1 MSYKLA
7 LSGVACL
14 TKSTILRKLEARKDF
29 RVHMLDYKE
38 LYDRFDFDLRVGA
51 LLHTAYRCTHDRS
64 ATVGEYDRVHIFDRL
79 PTESVVYGAI
89 AQGLSEEDGRRAY
102 EKCLEMNLHEDWR
115 SVVLMAAPDTEGLV
129 TDKMKRRNN
138 GIDCMN
144 EQYVLAQN
152 KHFKIWSEVMNAPA
166 VEIDWR
172 LDMEAQQTRVIN
184 LLHDLVYRWETREND
199 VLVYYHLLPI
209 LRRRYVVCDKGD
221 CAARLRE
228 AIDQGS
234 TVVLRW
240 PAGAD
245 LEAAKREAVEACK
258 VPLVAVIARD
268 SEWLRSAD
276 FERYVVERVLN
287 RAFDC

>member
-29 RVHMLDYKE
+29 CVHMLDYKE
-38 LYDRFDFDLRVGA
+38 LYDKFNFDLRVGP
-51 LLHTAYRCTHDRS
+51 LLATAYRCTHDR
-64 ATVGEYDRVHIFDRL
+64 ATATGGEYDRIHIFDRL

-89 AQGLSEEDGRRAY
+89 AQGLSEEDSRRVY
-102 EKCLEMNLHEDWR
+102 EKCLEMNLHENWR
-115 SVVLMAAPDTEGLV
+115 SVVLMAAPDTESLV
-129 TDKMKRRNN
+129 TEKMKRRAN

-152 KHFKIWSEVMNAPA
+152 KHFKIWHETMNAPA

-172 LDMEAQQTRVIN
+172 SDMEAQQTKVIN
-184 LLHDLVYRWETREND
+184 LIHDLVYRWETREND

-209 LRRRYVVCDKGD
+209 LKKRYVVCDKRD
-221 CAARLRE
+221 CAARLRR

-245 LEAAKREAVEACK
+245 LETAKREMVEACK

-268 SEWLRSAD
+268 SKWLHSAS
-276 FERYVVERVLN
+276 FEDYIVERVLN
-287 RAFDC
+287 NALL